1 MLTFPDH
8 TQVSVKGLDEIMA
21 ALYAQDRRPN
31 HETATEMIHRLEE
44 KKNFIPSS
52 ELVRR
57 EYAFALL
64 REYREYI
71 RDRSAGGS

>member
-21 ALYAQDRRPN
+21 DLYAQDRRPN

-52 ELVRR
+52 EAVRR

-71 RDRSAGGS
+71 RDRSASGS